1 MYCSICHRYSA
12 NPREVNSKVFNIN
25 GYQRKFSVCI
35 DEPHTEEQRILTDLV
50 NVQER
55 EQKQREDATKE
66 QARKLLEQEAKRQ
79 KEHEEQVKKAIQ
91 EKAYRDTINNF
102 NRLFPSVEAR
112 KEIVRL
118 LQEASESKE

>member
-35 DEPHTEEQRILTDLV
+35 DKPHTEEQRILTDMV
-50 NVQER
+50 NKQEA
-55 EQKQREDATKE
+55 EEKQRQEATKQE
-66 QARKLLEQEAKRQ
+66 ARKQLEQEAKRQ